1 MSNEPLLTPRHA
13 RLPPKNQQQGRH
25 DEKMEEFYGSN
36 VQWLWLRSKS
46 EIRVHLDFYPIS
58 RSKCDE
64 QKIISST
71 FSIFVFSWLSDQRC
85 HSCGRMTRY
94 RNEIKFPPIWDLRRV
109 HFDFDRFDF
118 FLLCHQLVFT
128 ATFDWKFPIHIDTAF
143 QSKSFNVEDLHW
155 RTWHINLIAIHW
167 LWLKLRILKVLVLN
181 DAIFTASATEI
192 WCDQEMKT

>member
-71 FSIFVFSWLSDQRC
+71 FSFSFSVGWVIRGVTAVEGWRDTEMKLNFLRFEIWGVCTLISIDSIFFYFAISL
-85 HSCGRMTRY
+85 
-94 RNEIKFPPIWDLRRV
+94 
-109 HFDFDRFDF
+109 
-118 FLLCHQLVFT
+118 FLLWLLIGNSRLISIPLFNQNHLMSKTCTDVH
-128 ATFDWKFPIHIDTAF
+128 DT
-143 QSKSFNVEDLHW
+143 S
-155 RTWHINLIAIHW
+155 T
-167 LWLKLRILKVLVLN
+167 
-181 DAIFTASATEI
+181 
-192 WCDQEMKT
+192 